1 MLLLSIPAMYLW
13 RLPGLLMVWAAAEA
27 AQLLYLLH
35 LNRRLF
41 GREATLSF
49 RAVGLLMLS
58 LVVGSV
64 ACLWPVFHIA
74 SMPLTEQALVATAVT
89 LVALLGSYW
98 IFRVD
103 EVRSFV
109 WQRVRPSAA
118 AGSS

>member
-1 MLLLSIPAMYLW
+1 MLL
-13 RLPGLLMVWAAAEA
+13 
-27 AQLLYLLH
+27 
-35 LNRRLF
+35 
-41 GREATLSF
+41 
-49 RAVGLLMLS
+49 

-74 SMPLTEQALVATAVT
+74 RMHQTEQALVATAVT
-89 LVALLGSYW
+89 LIALLGSYW

-109 WQRVRPSAA
+109 WQRLRPSAA